1 MSGWED
7 DRVRLRLL
15 DQYVTLLRTVRQ
27 VGLPLEVD
35 VAPRLA
41 GDLAGNKR
49 VLDAVLD
56 PADRV
61 TAMAYR
67 DHAEGSDGILD
78 FSRSTRVACVR
89 HAVDFRIGVETQ
101 PAEQA
106 GGPRQTFAEEGR
118 LALDRE
124 AAVVSNHLTGNPL
137 YLGVAVHDWHH
148 WRGLA

>member
-1 MSGWED
+1 MPGWED

-27 VGLPLEVD
+27 AGLPLEVD

-41 GDLAGNKR
+41 GDLAGTKR

-61 TAMAYR
+61 TVMAYR
-67 DHAEGSDGILD
+67 DHAEAPTASSSSPGPPRGLLSARRRLP
-78 FSRSTRVACVR
+78 
-89 HAVDFRIGVETQ
+89 IGVETQ

-106 GGPRQTFAEEGR
+106 AVRDDVRREGR

-124 AAVVSNHLTGNPL
+124 AAVVSIT
-137 YLGVAVHDWHH
+137 
-148 WRGLA
+148 

>member
-1 MSGWED
+1 VHCLGGDLGWLERPDWARDCLTRALTAWGFDAVHLDVEVWRMPGWED

-41 GDLAGNKR
+41 GD
-49 VLDAVLD
+49 
-56 PADRV
+56 
-61 TAMAYR
+61 
-67 DHAEGSDGILD
+67 
-78 FSRSTRVACVR
+78 
-89 HAVDFRIGVETQ
+89 FRIGVETQ

-118 LALDRE
+118 LVLDRE

-148 WRGLA
+148 WRRLA

>member
-1 MSGWED
+1 MPGWED

-41 GDLAGNKR
+41 GDLAGNKH
-49 VLDAVLD
+49 VLDAALD
-56 PADRV
+56 
-61 TAMAYR
+61 
-67 DHAEGSDGILD
+67 S
-78 FSRSTRVACVR
+78 
-89 HAVDFRIGVETQ
+89 
-101 PAEQA
+101 AEQA

-118 LALDRE
+118 LVLDRE
-124 AAVVSNHLTGNPL
+124 AAVVSNHLTGNPR